1 MEGECADAGRPIDH
15 RARATLLKRDS
26 AGHMAALSSTAQH
39 KALQLAMV
47 KEREKGPKGGSSRPV
62 NGVNTEGRRSTMGQ
76 GRSTRVREGIH
87 NEKSSTQMS
96 AKALQRE
103 HVKKNR
109 AAEEKKQARRAA
121 KAQDLELLRELE
133 GDDDEGRGELA
144 REEEDTNEETGAP
157 ASVELTDKQ
166 RAKEARRRL
175 LDQSFRMLAVTDLP
189 GGIHET
195 VFKTL

>member
-1 MEGECADAGRPIDH
+1 
-15 RARATLLKRDS
+15 
-26 AGHMAALSSTAQH
+26 MAAPSSTAQFR
-39 KALQLAMV
+39 ALQLAMV

-109 AAEEKKQARRAA
+109 AAEEKKLARRAA
-121 KAQDLELLRELE
+121 MAQDLELLCELE
-133 GDDDEGRGELA
+133 GEDEA
-144 REEEDTNEETGAP
+144 EEDGSGKATCDQGEDNAFKVDTGTSIP
-157 ASVELTDKQ
+157 ATSVELSDKQ

-175 LDQSFRMLAVTDLP
+175 LDQSFRMLAVTP
-189 GGIHET
+189 GGIKET

>member
-1 MEGECADAGRPIDH
+1 
-15 RARATLLKRDS
+15 
-26 AGHMAALSSTAQH
+26 MAALSSTAQH

-109 AAEEKKQARRAA
+109 AAEEKKLARRAA

-133 GDDDEGRGELA
+133 GDGVDAGGGELA
-144 REEEDTNEETGAP
+144 NDGEDIDAETGVITSAG
-157 ASVELTDKQ
+157 AELTDKQ

>member
-1 MEGECADAGRPIDH
+1 
-15 RARATLLKRDS
+15 
-26 AGHMAALSSTAQH
+26 MAAPSSTAQF

-109 AAEEKKQARRAA
+109 AAEEKKLARRAA

-133 GDDDEGRGELA
+133 GEAEEDEAEEGGSGKATADEG
-144 REEEDTNEETGAP
+144 EDNALKVETGTNIP
-157 ASVELTDKQ
+157 ATSVELSDKQ

-189 GGIHET
+189 GGIQET